1 MGDPRYVPGAAL
13 SVRDRRLV
21 ECVCQCVRY
30 TADAHVGEGVYEAAD
45 VDVEPVLGWIER
57 ALPDLDAA
65 GAVALGTLAAHV
77 AGERAEHLVDG
88 LVGIVSRGSGA
99 FDARETLV
107 AGALGQVGSSP
118 TDERLKGSLMRV
130 APCAFEGGARILD
143 LVYALETIACA
154 RDLNQRLCVIGVAG
168 KADGP
173 DKAKVASQKTPVA
186 VEDASTGD
194 TGSGSGS
201 AAELRELARDEK
213 RAEQVDPTGAVDAKD
228 AEDTE
233 DERKAR
239 EARDREITELLGA
252 YANKLGEWSLWRN
265 DADRSEEEYLAW
277 LDEWLDKLSEPARGA
292 FTDDMLTRRSE
303 ACGTREGAYDLLRR
317 AYAFH
322 DGISIDDEPKLRE
335 TVERAVDEMCSMDDG
350 RRPVREI
357 SRGLF
362 GDPNVIEYAM
372 VRDDIVVPKPYE
384 DTRLS
389 VEENG
394 VEFDIF

>member
-13 SVRDRRLV
+13 RVRDRRLV

-30 TADAHVGEGVYEAAD
+30 TADARVGEGVYEAVH
-45 VDVEPVLGWIER
+45 VDVESVLGWIER

-77 AGERAEHLVDG
+77 AGERAERLVDG

-118 TDERLKGSLMRV
+118 TDETLKGSLMRV

-154 RDLNQRLCVIGVAG
+154 RDLNQRLRATEIVGET
-168 KADGP
+168 DRP
-173 DKAKVASQKTPVA
+173 DKAKAVSQETPVA

-201 AAELRELARDEK
+201 AAELRELARDEE
-213 RAEQVDPTGAVDAKD
+213 RTEQVDPTATVDA
-228 AEDTE
+228 E

-252 YANKLGEWSLWRN
+252 YMNKLGEWSLWRK

-277 LDEWLDKLSEPARGA
+277 LDEWLGKLSEPARDA

-303 ACGTREGAYDLLRR
+303 ACGTREDAYDLLRR

-322 DGISIDDEPKLRE
+322 DGISIDDEPKLRA
-335 TVERAVDEMCSMDDG
+335 TVERAVDEMCRMDDG
-350 RRPVREI
+350 RRLASEI
-357 SRGLF
+357 SRELF

-372 VRDDIVVPKPYE
+372 MRDDIVVPEPYE
-384 DTRLS
+384 EARLS

>member
-13 SVRDRRLV
+13 RVRDRRLV

-30 TADAHVGEGVYEAAD
+30 TADARVGEGVYEAPD
-45 VDVEPVLGWIER
+45 IDVEPVLGWVEL

-77 AGERAEHLVDG
+77 AGERAERLVDG

-118 TDERLKGSLMRV
+118 TDETLKGSLMRV

-154 RDLNQRLCVIGVAG
+154 RDLNRRLRAMGASE
-168 KADGP
+168 KTDEP
-173 DKAKVASQKTPVA
+173 DEARATSQETPVA

-201 AAELRELARDEK
+201 AAELRELARDEERK
-213 RAEQVDPTGAVDAKD
+213 GQAVDAEDD
-228 AEDTE
+228 AE
-233 DERKAR
+233 AR
-239 EARDREITELLGA
+239 DARDREITELLGA
-252 YANKLGEWSLWRN
+252 YMNKLGEWSLWRKN
-265 DADRSEEEYLAW
+265 ADQSEEEYLAW
-277 LDEWLDKLSEPARGA
+277 LDEWLGKLSEPACHA
-292 FTDDMLTRRSE
+292 FMDDMLTRRSE
-303 ACGTREGAYDLLRR
+303 ACGTREDAYDLLRR
-317 AYAFH
+317 AYAFR
-322 DGISIDDEPKLRE
+322 DGINIDDEPKLRE
-335 TVERAVDEMCSMDDG
+335 TVERAVDEMCRMDDG
-350 RRPVREI
+350 RRLASEI
-357 SRGLF
+357 SRELF

-372 VRDDIVVPKPYE
+372 MRDDIVVPEPYE
-384 DTRLS
+384 EARLS

-394 VEFDIF
+394 VEFGIF

>member
-1 MGDPRYVPGAAL
+1 MGNPRYVPGAAL

-30 TADAHVGEGVYEAAD
+30 TADARVGEGVYEATD
-45 VDVEPVLGWIER
+45 VDVEPVLGWVER

-143 LVYALETIACA
+143 LVYALETIAYA
-154 RDLNQRLCVIGVAG
+154 RDLNRRLRARRAAG
-168 KADGP
+168 KTDEP
-173 DKAKVASQKTPVA
+173 DKARAASQETPVA

-194 TGSGSGS
+194 TGSSFSS
-201 AAELRELARDEK
+201 AAGGRELVRDEE
-213 RAEQVDPTGAVDAKD
+213 RTEQVDPTGAVDMKD
-228 AEDTE
+228 SE
-233 DERKAR
+233 DEREAR
-239 EARDREITELLGA
+239 EARDREITELLGV
-252 YANKLGEWSLWRN
+252 YANKLGEWSLWRK
-265 DADRSEEEYLAW
+265 DADWSEEEYLAW
-277 LDEWLDKLSEPARGA
+277 LDEWLDKLSEPARDA
-292 FTDDMLTRRSE
+292 FMNDMLTRRSE
-303 ACGTREGAYDLLRR
+303 ACGTREDAYDLLRR

-322 DGISIDDEPKLRE
+322 DGISIDDEPKLRV

-372 VRDDIVVPKPYE
+372 VRDDIVVPESYG

>member
-30 TADAHVGEGVYEAAD
+30 TADARVGEGVYEAAH

-65 GAVALGTLAAHV
+65 GAVALGTLTAHV

-88 LVGIVSRGSGA
+88 LVGIVSRDSGT

-154 RDLNQRLCVIGVAG
+154 RDLNQRLRARRAVG

-173 DKAKVASQKTPVA
+173 DKAKAAFQGTPVV

-201 AAELRELARDEK
+201 AAELRELALDEE
-213 RAEQVDPTGAVDAKD
+213 RTERVDPTGAVDA
-228 AEDTE
+228 E

-252 YANKLGEWSLWRN
+252 YANKLGEWSLWRK

-277 LDEWLDKLSEPARGA
+277 LDEWLGKLSESARDA
-292 FTDDMLTRRSE
+292 FMDDMLTRRSE
-303 ACGTREGAYDLLRR
+303 ACGTREDAYDLLRR
-317 AYAFH
+317 AYAFR
-322 DGISIDDEPKLRE
+322 DGISIDDEPKLRK
-335 TVERAVDEMCSMDDG
+335 TVERAVDEMCSIDDE

-372 VRDDIVVPKPYE
+372 VRDDIVVPEPYE

>member
-30 TADAHVGEGVYEAAD
+30 TADARVGEGVYEAPD
-45 VDVEPVLGWIER
+45 VDVEPVLGWVER

-77 AGERAEHLVDG
+77 TGERAEHLVDG

-143 LVYALETIACA
+143 LVYAFETIAYA
-154 RDLNQRLCVIGVAG
+154 RDLNQRLRARRAAG

-173 DKAKVASQKTPVA
+173 DKAKAASQGTPVA

-194 TGSGSGS
+194 ADSGSGSG
-201 AAELRELARDEK
+201 AGGRELARDEGQK
-213 RAEQVDPTGAVDAKD
+213 EQAEAV
-228 AEDTE
+228 DTE
-233 DERKAR
+233 DDAQAR
-239 EARDREITELLGA
+239 EARDREITKLLEV
-252 YANKLGEWSLWRN
+252 YANKLGEWSLWRKG
-265 DADRSEEEYLAW
+265 ADRSEEEYLAW
-277 LDEWLDKLSEPARGA
+277 LDEWLGKLSEPARNA
-292 FTDDMLTRRSE
+292 FMDDMLTRRSE
-303 ACGTREGAYDLLRR
+303 ACGTREDAYSLLRR
-317 AYAFH
+317 AYAFC
-322 DGISIDDEPKLRE
+322 DGINIDDEPKLHE
-335 TVERAVDEMCSMDDG
+335 TVERAVDEMCRMDDG
-350 RRPVREI
+350 RRLASEI
-357 SRGLF
+357 SRELF

-372 VRDDIVVPKPYE
+372 MRDDIVVPEPYE
-384 DTRLS
+384 EAHLS

-394 VEFDIF
+394 VEFGIF